1 MTTAIAAFAVLAAA
15 AFQAGAQ
22 PISISPGTMS
32 RTGATD
38 ERFQSYNIEMIEVT
52 GGRFW
57 KPYATGKSEA
67 PAAAP
72 ANPADLYEY
81 RPPVDLSKARL
92 RNLAAAL
99 GPAYARVSGLWAN
112 TVYFH
117 DSDAPAPQQP
127 PAGFNGVLTRAE
139 WKGVIDF
146 SRAADA
152 KIVTSFAFGAGTR
165 DANGAWTSDQAR
177 RFVAYTKAAGG
188 SIAAAEFINEP
199 NFGAQGGAP
208 KGYDAAAFARDIEA
222 FRRFF
227 REASPGSLFLGPGS
241 VGEGGVLDN
250 APAPG
255 RLKTEDL
262 LKATGPI
269 FDAFSYHIYPAISQ
283 RCSGGMPAIGTT
295 AAAALSRDWLFRPDK
310 IHAFY
315 ANLRDRFEP
324 GKPLW
329 VTETGD
335 AACGGNPWA
344 ATFRDSFRY
353 LNQHAR
359 LAQQGVQVVAHNT
372 LAASDYG
379 LLDEKTLD
387 PRPNYWA
394 ALLWGRLMGPIVL
407 SAGPA
412 AENDLY
418 IYAHCQRGR
427 PGGVTVLAINTGSAA
442 RELEAPVA
450 GQGYTLTAR
459 DLDSRVVQLNGH
471 DLQATAE
478 GKLPGIAGV
487 SARPGR
493 LPLPP
498 TSITFVTFPDA
509 ANKACQ

>member
-1 MTTAIAAFAVLAAA
+1 MTTAIATFAVLAAA
-15 AFQAGAQ
+15 ALRAGAQ
-22 PISISPGTMS
+22 PISISPATMS
-32 RTGATD
+32 RMAAVG

-57 KPYATGKSEA
+57 KPYAAAKTNG
-67 PAAAP
+67 PGAAP
-72 ANPADLYEY
+72 TPADLYEY
-81 RPPVDLSKARL
+81 RPPADLSNIRL

-99 GPAYARVSGLWAN
+99 GPAYVRVSGLWAN

-127 PAGFNGVLTRAE
+127 PTGFNGVLTRAQ
-139 WKGVIDF
+139 WKGVVDF
-146 SRAADA
+146 ARAVDA
-152 KIVTSFAFGAGTR
+152 RIVTSFAFGAGTR

-188 SIAAAEFINEP
+188 NIAAAEFINEP

-208 KGYDAAAFARDIEA
+208 IGYEAAAFARDIEA

-227 REASPGSLFLGPGS
+227 REAAPGSLFLGPGS

-250 APAPG
+250 APTPG

-262 LKATGPI
+262 LKATGSV

-310 IHAFY
+310 IQAFY
-315 ANLRDRFEP
+315 AALRDRFEP
-324 GKPLW
+324 AKPLW
-329 VTETGD
+329 VTETAD

-344 ATFRDSFRY
+344 ATFRDTFRY

-359 LAQQGVQVVAHNT
+359 VARQGVQVIAHNT

-394 ALLWGRLMGPIVL
+394 ALMWRRLIGQIVL
-407 SAGPA
+407 SPGPA

-418 IYAHCQRGR
+418 VYAHCLRDR

-442 RELEAPVA
+442 RELQAPIPA
-450 GQGYTLTAR
+450 ERYTLTAR
-459 DLDSRVVQLNGH
+459 DLDSRTVQLNGH
-471 DLQATAE
+471 ELQATAD
-478 GKLPGIAGV
+478 GKLSGIAGV
-487 SARPGR
+487 PARAGR

-498 TSITFVTFPDA
+498 ASINFLTFPDA